1 MLKPVSIP
9 LCILSILLNACNKT
23 NKNEAAAEQPQG
35 EDKLEVRIEVV
46 PDIKPGEENMSQEDR
61 MMKRFNE
68 TKTIVVDHEELKK
81 QINNAT
87 EWEATDQATM
97 EDLKRIVNSKEQEAS
112 STKTEQLLKQEI
124 LKQLNKTNQSKETKL
139 ENKAQ

>member
-139 ENKAQ
+139 ENKSQ